1 MSTDADSTIEDK
13 TPIKYFLIGNSSTNK
28 IIVEFTSVNA
38 QVKSKKEINQI
49 FNKLCKSK
57 NKKLNE
63 RNKITSKE
71 ENYYFTFLEQNLIY
85 ILLSNN
91 TYPERLIFEL
101 IHKVNNDNIPSMIND
116 ETKELTPSGR
126 QELKQIIDFYQDP
139 KNANSISKIQSD
151 VDSIKVDMKKSIN
164 KMVDSV
170 DNVNELKEKSD
181 NLKFETNEYQKNA
194 DEIRTITWWQNV
206 KLWIILALVIL
217 ILIIVIVFVVT

>member
-1 MSTDADSTIEDK
+1 
-13 TPIKYFLIGNSSTNK
+13 
-28 IIVEFTSVNA
+28 
-38 QVKSKKEINQI
+38 
-49 FNKLCKSK
+49 
-57 NKKLNE
+57 
-63 RNKITSKE
+63 
-71 ENYYFTFLEQNLIY
+71 
-85 ILLSNN
+85 
-91 TYPERLIFEL
+91 
-101 IHKVNNDNIPSMIND
+101 MIND

-194 DEIRTITWWQNV
+194 DEIRTITWWQNA